1 MFEKKP
7 EHTSLITKTACVE
20 TITSPTNDLE
30 CFSENAIYFM
40 TPDIHVRN
48 VSMKDYINQILFGK
62 IGKKVHTEK
71 KYVLRENIDN
81 LIDDLIDKKFVKMDD
96 LIDKTFVKMDNLI
109 DKTKKIDITKKIDNL
124 IDKKPVKI
132 DMTNLGELEGLSDLE
147 VESVTSSNSY
157 KLNSINEKY
166 DHPLNLVSAHTLN
179 IKSQKIYVVDE
190 RSEHKKNPQ
199 LFQDYLYNLVNEK
212 NNKNII
218 PNKYFYIEEEKKKD
232 GELFDITEMGE
243 YFTNT
248 IHTERITTTNLL
260 CKSQPVL
267 NDFNVSCKQPALI
280 VSSNTIVNFNSKDI
294 LFNGAHI
301 DDLIKAS
308 LDETN
313 MFKIK
318 MIISTNKNPISATFN
333 LKFYMDM
340 DGFQNSKYEDI
351 FTYDI
356 KFTIYCRP
364 IYCRKTSDF
373 NYVKLDNIE
382 INMIGIKQNMHSD
395 NKMYTFENLDTR
407 YEYELRASIKN
418 TFTHTEVDYG
428 IVQTNIIVNDENFKT
443 QVIITPAIYNDYY
456 SHNSESVMS
465 YEKKITFQDLEI

>member
-1 MFEKKP
+1 MFEKKT
-7 EHTSLITKTACVE
+7 EHTSLITKTVCVE

-48 VSMKDYINQILFGK
+48 VSMKDYVNQILFKDFEPVK
-62 IGKKVHTEK
+62 IDASQ
-71 KYVLRENIDN
+71 IW
-81 LIDDLIDKKFVKMDD
+81 KKFNEKNNS
-96 LIDKTFVKMDNLI
+96 KE
-109 DKTKKIDITKKIDNL
+109 
-124 IDKKPVKI
+124 KI
-132 DMTNLGELEGLSDLE
+132 DMTNLGALEGLSDLE
-147 VESVTSSNSY
+147 VGCVTSSNSY
-157 KLNSINEKY
+157 KLNSINEKKY
-166 DHPLNLVSAHTLN
+166 DHSLNLVSTHTLN
-179 IKSQKIYVVDE
+179 IKAPSQKIYVVDE
-190 RSEHKKNPQ
+190 RSEHKTKPQ

-294 LFNGAHI
+294 LLNGAHI

-318 MIISTNKNPISATFN
+318 LIISTNKNPISSTFN

-443 QVIITPAIYNDYY
+443 QVITPAIYNDY
-456 SHNSESVMS
+456 S
-465 YEKKITFQDLEI
+465 QL

>member
-48 VSMKDYINQILFGK
+48 ISMKDYVDHILFGK
-62 IGKKVHTEK
+62 IDASHIVKKFHTEK
-71 KYVLRENIDN
+71 KYILQENIDN
-81 LIDDLIDKKFVKMDD
+81 LMDK
-96 LIDKTFVKMDNLI
+96 
-109 DKTKKIDITKKIDNL
+109 TKKIDNL

-147 VESVTSSNSY
+147 VECVTSSNSY

-190 RSEHKKNPQ
+190 RSEHKTKPQ

-318 MIISTNKNPISATFN
+318 MIISTNKSPISATFN

-364 IYCRKTSDF
+364 IYCRKTSDLGKTSDF

-456 SHNSESVMS
+456 SHNSESIMS
-465 YEKKITFQDLEI
+465 YDKKITFQDLEI

>member
-1 MFEKKP
+1 
-7 EHTSLITKTACVE
+7 
-20 TITSPTNDLE
+20 
-30 CFSENAIYFM
+30 
-40 TPDIHVRN
+40 
-48 VSMKDYINQILFGK
+48 MKDYVDHILFGK
-62 IGKKVHTEK
+62 IEKKVHTEK
-71 KYVLRENIDN
+71 KYVLQENIDD
-81 LIDDLIDKKFVKMDD
+81 LIDDLIDKKIVKMDD
-96 LIDKTFVKMDNLI
+96 LIDKNTVKMDNLI
-109 DKTKKIDITKKIDNL
+109 DKTKKIDITKKIDDL

-166 DHPLNLVSAHTLN
+166 DHPLNLVSTHTLN

-190 RSEHKKNPQ
+190 RSEHKTKPQ

-212 NNKNII
+212 KSKKSI
-218 PNKYFYIEEEKKKD
+218 PNENFYIEEEKKKD

-364 IYCRKTSDF
+364 IYCRKSSDLGKSSDL

-428 IVQTNIIVNDENFKT
+428 IVQTDIVNSDNIVNDENYKT
-443 QVIITPAIYNDYY
+443 QVITPAIYNDY

-465 YEKKITFQDLEI
+465 YDKKITFQDLEI

>member
-1 MFEKKP
+1 
-7 EHTSLITKTACVE
+7 
-20 TITSPTNDLE
+20 
-30 CFSENAIYFM
+30 
-40 TPDIHVRN
+40 
-48 VSMKDYINQILFGK
+48 
-62 IGKKVHTEK
+62 
-71 KYVLRENIDN
+71 
-81 LIDDLIDKKFVKMDD
+81 
-96 LIDKTFVKMDNLI
+96 
-109 DKTKKIDITKKIDNL
+109 
-124 IDKKPVKI
+124 
-132 DMTNLGELEGLSDLE
+132 MTNLGELEGLSDLE

-166 DHPLNLVSAHTLN
+166 DHHLNLVSAHTLN

-318 MIISTNKNPISATFN
+318 LIISTNKNPISATFN

-364 IYCRKTSDF
+364 IYCRKTSDLGKSSDF

-443 QVIITPAIYNDYY
+443 QVITPAIYNDYY
-456 SHNSESVMS
+456 SHNSESIMS
-465 YEKKITFQDLEI
+465 YDKKITFQDLEI

>member
-48 VSMKDYINQILFGK
+48 VSMKDYINQILFG
-62 IGKKVHTEK
+62 
-71 KYVLRENIDN
+71 DN
-81 LIDDLIDKKFVKMDD
+81 LPVKKIDASHTIVKKLINERNYALQEKIDKP
-96 LIDKTFVKMDNLI
+96 VKMDNLI
-109 DKTKKIDITKKIDNL
+109 DKTEKMDNL
-124 IDKKPVKI
+124 INKPEKIDKPNKPVKI

-157 KLNSINEKY
+157 KLNPINEKY
-166 DHPLNLVSAHTLN
+166 DHPLNLVSTHTLN

-190 RSEHKKNPQ
+190 RSEHKTKPQ

-333 LKFYMDM
+333 LKYYMDM

-418 TFTHTEVDYG
+418 TFTHTEFDYG
-428 IVQTNIIVNDENFKT
+428 IVQTNIIVNDENYKT
-443 QVIITPAIYNDYY
+443 QVIITPAIYNDY

-465 YEKKITFQDLEI
+465 YEKKITFQDLEIS